1 MPEII
6 LSDYFYGDESEEF
19 VFFKIPRQL
28 ITDPKFKHVS
38 TDAKLLYGMLLD
50 HMSLSARNSWYND
63 ARRVYIYYSVDEI
76 CGDITCGLD
85 KAVKL
90 LVDPGSCYL
99 R

>member
-1 MPEII
+1 M
-6 LSDYFYGDESEEF
+6 SDYFCGDESEEF

-28 ITDPKFKHVS
+28 IAAPKFKHVS
-38 TDAKLLYGMLLD
+38 KDAKLLYGMLLD

-90 LVDPGSCYL
+90 LADPGSCYL

>member
-1 MPEII
+1 
-6 LSDYFYGDESEEF
+6 
-19 VFFKIPRQL
+19 
-28 ITDPKFKHVS
+28 
-38 TDAKLLYGMLLD
+38 MLLD